1 MRVFLVNRRLLP
13 SKVKGNVLY
22 AEELILKNNLD
33 PKREG
38 QLHISGGVV
47 VCNPR
52 HTGIEHEGKE
62 RIAGTISTR
71 DFNRIAHQL
80 YVSAAE
86 STLYATLASRSESLP
101 IRKTNNPI
109 RIDSFCTIPTEML

>member
-1 MRVFLVNRRLLP
+1 MFLANRRSLP

-22 AEELILKNNLD
+22 AEELILKNNFD

-38 QLHISGGVV
+38 QLHISGGVI
-47 VCNPR
+47 VCNPQ

-62 RIAGTISTR
+62 RVSGTVSTR
-71 DFNRIAHQL
+71 DLNRIAHQL
-80 YVSAAE
+80 YVLAAE
-86 STLYATLASRSESLP
+86 FTLYATLASRSESLL

-109 RIDSFCTIPTEML
+109 HIDSFCTMPTEMF

>member
-47 VCNPR
+47 VSNPR

-62 RIAGTISTR
+62 RVPGTISTR
-71 DFNRIAHQL
+71 DLNRIAHQL
-80 YVSAAE
+80 YVSAAG
-86 STLYATLASRSESLP
+86 SILYATLASRSESLL

-109 RIDSFCTIPTEML
+109 HIDSFCTMPTEML